1 MLKVK
6 PFLFI
11 LFLTVFVAL
20 FTTACSDTGSNSS
33 GGIYDN
39 STTNPGGGTE
49 NPGGGD
55 TENPGGGDTEN
66 PGGGDTENPGGGEED
81 KPGVTAIDLA
91 GDPFTLLGVYDV
103 TLYGID
109 EEPVTT
115 PASKSELR
123 VGLNLSTAEGGIEAP
138 EVIMYLD
145 FEGKKITFDKY
156 IINLADLANYDND
169 LNKFIAA
176 TFSNLGAELIE
187 NSKYGLY
194 FTLDPAK
201 NPHYSPILD
210 NFIIQ
215 NSQYLKLKLDKTKDL
230 AQDGGLDLDEETP
243 TDPEEPEVPEEPVT
257 VPVESVAIKGQQT
270 VVHGGASFQL
280 TAEVLPND
288 ATNKAVIWESN
299 HPDYIS
305 VDNQGNVTIKG
316 YTEETITITAI
327 STADN
332 TKTASW
338 QFNIKKATVTDIIVK
353 PAEMTLTLKNDGSPV
368 SANIV
373 AAVEP
378 AIAAEY
384 TTVNYYV
391 TSGSNYV
398 AVDENGLVMA
408 IAEGNAVVTVSV
420 GDISKEVNV
429 TVEPAP
435 VEEILVTDITVTT
448 DKSKVYKKYT
458 NVTIDFELTPYNTTD
473 TIVTY
478 KKLVN
483 GEVVETN
490 TISTN
495 NGKGSLTLSNIQE
508 DVTIVFSISNS
519 NGTAEYL
526 DSYPVIVVDGVDS
539 ISFENIKVTKE
550 QNTVFTNNIVNKSSI
565 ENSIASWT
573 YSSDDESIAS
583 VDPVTGQVTAK
594 KNGVTTIRV
603 TAQPKYDAEPL
614 PAEFQIDVLGHIDY
628 SSPEA
633 FLESS
638 VGTYEIYFFGTKPG
652 HATDGTKTPDV
663 TVTNN
668 CSIYVELYGG
678 KCEGDGGMFGVAN
691 KIELGSNFAG
701 LATITEKN
709 GGIDLITKTYMTASL
724 VKSKSKNDQY
734 QYTLYRTTSYTD
746 PNNAN
751 TSVKDVRGRHLTEA
765 FDFPNSTFK
774 VEQYKAEQPLTI
786 KIYSQLFG
794 KQVNVGII
802 GDDWKTINPQTYML
816 ATKVSSK
823 PQVLDYNDV
832 SQAPFNKVGG
842 SPDKPTII
850 NTDIPY
856 Y

>member
-91 GDPFTLLGVYDV
+91 GNPFSLLGVYDV

-109 EEPVTT
+109 GEPVTT

-123 VGLNLSTAEGGIEAP
+123 VGLNLATAAGGMTAP

-145 FEGKKITFDKY
+145 FEGKKINFDTYY
-156 IINLADLANYDND
+156 IDLSGLESAGGD
-169 LNKFIAA
+169 LNKFIAD
-176 TFSNLGAELIE
+176 TFANLGAELIE

-194 FTLDPAK
+194 FTLDPNK
-201 NPHYSPILD
+201 NPNYSPVID
-210 NFIIQ
+210 NLIIK
-215 NSQYLKLKLDKTKDL
+215 NGQYLKLKLDKAKDL
-230 AQDGGLDLDEETP
+230 EVDSGLGLEGETP
-243 TDPEEPEVPEEPVT
+243 TDPEEPEVPEEPVV

-288 ATNKAVIWESN
+288 ATNKIVTWSSS
-299 HPDYIS
+299 HPDYIA
-305 VDNQGNVTIKG
+305 VDTQGNVTIKG

-327 STADN
+327 STADK

-338 QFNIKKATVTDIIVK
+338 KFNIEKAAITDISVT
-353 PAEMTLTLKNDGSPV
+353 PADMTLTLKNDGSEV
-368 SANIV
+368 SANITT
-373 AAVEP
+373 AIEP
-378 AIAAEY
+378 AIATDY
-384 TTVNYYV
+384 TTVNYAV
-391 TSGSNYV
+391 TSGAEYIKVDANGVVTAV
-398 AVDENGLVMA
+398 AQGE
-408 IAEGNAVVTVSV
+408 AVVTVTV
-420 GDISKEVNV
+420 EGFTKTVNV
-429 TVEPAP
+429 TVNPAP
-435 VEEILVTDITVTT
+435 LEEIPVTNITVTT
-448 DKSKVYKKYT
+448 SADKVYKKGT
-458 NVTIDFELTPYNTTD
+458 NVTINFTLTPTTTTDTMVSYTTQSSSGNLTTANGIGSFELTNVQGGETVTFTTAKGQQATY
-473 TIVTY
+473 TI
-478 KKLVN
+478 N
-483 GEVVETN
+483 AVEGIN
-490 TISTN
+490 
-495 NGKGSLTLSNIQE
+495 
-508 DVTIVFSISNS
+508 
-519 NGTAEYL
+519 A
-526 DSYPVIVVDGVDS
+526 
-539 ISFENIKVTKE
+539 ISFENNEVTKE
-550 QNTVFTNNIVNKSSI
+550 QNTVFTNNIVDYDTLS
-565 ENSIASWT
+565 NSIASWT

-594 KNGVTTIRV
+594 KNGVTMIRV

-614 PAEFQIDVLGHIDY
+614 QAEFQIDVLGHIDY

-638 VGTYEIYFFGTKPG
+638 IGTYEIYFFGTKPG
-652 HATDGTKTPDV
+652 HATDGDSMPDV

-668 CSIYVELYGG
+668 CDTYVELFGG
-678 KCEGDGGMFGVAN
+678 KCEGSGGAGIAN
-691 KIELGSNFAG
+691 LIELGSNFAG

-751 TSVKDVRGRHLTEA
+751 TSVKDVRGRHLTES

-802 GDDWKTINPQTYML
+802 WDDWKTINPQTYML
-816 ATKVSSK
+816 ATKVSSQ

>member
-1 MLKVK
+1 
-6 PFLFI
+6 
-11 LFLTVFVAL
+11 
-20 FTTACSDTGSNSS
+20 
-33 GGIYDN
+33 
-39 STTNPGGGTE
+39 
-49 NPGGGD
+49 
-55 TENPGGGDTEN
+55 
-66 PGGGDTENPGGGEED
+66 
-81 KPGVTAIDLA
+81 
-91 GDPFTLLGVYDV
+91 
-103 TLYGID
+103 
-109 EEPVTT
+109 
-115 PASKSELR
+115 
-123 VGLNLSTAEGGIEAP
+123 
-138 EVIMYLD
+138 MYLD

-230 AQDGGLDLDEETP
+230 AQDGGLGLDEETP
-243 TDPEEPEVPEEPVT
+243 TDPEEPTEPEEPVT

-316 YTEETITITAI
+316 WTEETITITAI

-338 QFNIKKATVTDIIVK
+338 QFNIKKATVTDIIVT

-448 DKSKVYKKYT
+448 DKSKVYKKDT

-495 NGKGSLTLSNIQE
+495 NGKGSLMLSNVKE

-519 NGTAEYL
+519 NGTATYL

-550 QNTVFTNNIVNKSSI
+550 QNTVFTNNIVDYDTLS
-565 ENSIASWT
+565 NSIASWT

-614 PAEFQIDVLGHIDY
+614 PAEFQIDVLGHIDWTDEN
-628 SSPEA
+628 SIQ
-633 FLESS
+633 
-638 VGTYEIYFFGTKPG
+638 GTYDIVFFGTN
-652 HATDGTKTPDV
+652 
-663 TVTNN
+663 TNN
-668 CSIYVELYGG
+668 S
-678 KCEGDGGMFGVAN
+678 
-691 KIELGSNFAG
+691 G
-701 LATITEKN
+701 LAKAVISNDCSLYNNFKWNNDFACPSGTGGYEIPDGDFVGRALVRVEKGIVTIN
-709 GGIDLITKTYMTASL
+709 TKVGFIGNKTIQSMSPA
-724 VKSKSKNDQY
+724 DQY
-734 QYTLYRTTSYTD
+734 QYTNYPSDSLSSYI
-746 PNNAN
+746 N
-751 TSVKDVRGRHLTEA
+751 TGNVGTLTGRHLTEKTTSNDA
-765 FDFPNSTFK
+765 TYYLERDVNYTGMTKKDIVLFTKISKEVDAIFTTITVYPDTRLVLRKISSQIIPMSPNTLSESPFDVLQSK
-774 VEQYKAEQPLTI
+774 LTLESGANI
-786 KIYSQLFG
+786 DAS
-794 KQVNVGII
+794 
-802 GDDWKTINPQTYML
+802 IN
-816 ATKVSSK
+816 
-823 PQVLDYNDV
+823 
-832 SQAPFNKVGG
+832 
-842 SPDKPTII
+842 
-850 NTDIPY
+850 
-856 Y
+856 

>member
-1 MLKVK
+1 MFKVK

-11 LFLTVFVAL
+11 LFLTA
-20 FTTACSDTGSNSS
+20 FTTIFATACSDTSS
-33 GGIYDN
+33 SAVGGGLYDN
-39 STTNPGGGTE
+39 STNTGGS
-49 NPGGGD
+49 D
-55 TENPGGGDTEN
+55 TENPDN
-66 PGGGDTENPGGGEED
+66 PGDSDVD
-81 KPGVTAIDLA
+81 KPGVTAIDLT
-91 GDPFTLLGVYDV
+91 GNPFTLLGVYDV

-109 EEPVTT
+109 GEPVTS
-115 PASKSELR
+115 PVSKSELR
-123 VGLNLSTAEGGIEAP
+123 VGLNLTTAEGGVTAP
-138 EVIMYLD
+138 EVLMYLD

-156 IINLADLANYDND
+156 IIDLADLANYDND

-210 NFIIQ
+210 NLIIQ

-230 AQDGGLDLDEETP
+230 AQDGGLGLDEETP
-243 TDPEEPEVPEEPVT
+243 IDPEEPTEPEEPVT
-257 VPVESVAIKGQQT
+257 VPVESVTIKGQPET

-288 ATNKAVIWESN
+288 ATNKVVIWESN

-316 YTEETITITAI
+316 WTEETITITAI

-338 QFNIKKATVTDIIVK
+338 QFNIEKATVTDIIVT

-373 AAVEP
+373 TAVEP

-391 TSGSNYV
+391 TSGNNYV

-448 DKSKVYKKYT
+448 DKSKVYKKDT

-483 GEVVETN
+483 GEELETN

-495 NGKGSLTLSNIQE
+495 NGKGSLTLSNVQE

-550 QNTVFTNNIVNKSSI
+550 QNTVFTNNIVDYDTLS
-565 ENSIASWT
+565 NSIASWT
-573 YSSDDESIAS
+573 YSSDDANIAS

-614 PAEFQIDVLGHIDY
+614 TATFTVDVLGHIDY
-628 SSPEA
+628 ADETS
-633 FLESS
+633 LQ
-638 VGTYEIYFFGTKPG
+638 GTYDIVFFGTNSN
-652 HATDGTKTPDV
+652 GTTTPLV
-663 TVTNN
+663 GTAAILQTNCAWYN
-668 CSIYVELYGG
+668 FLWGSDSCESGG
-678 KCEGDGGMFGVAN
+678 LGDEEIDM
-691 KIELGSNFAG
+691 SNFAG
-701 LATITEKN
+701 KAVINIVDGTLKVHTKVAFK
-709 GGIDLITKTYMTASL
+709 GGSIVQSFAP
-724 VKSKSKNDQY
+724 NDQY
-734 QYTLYRTTSYTD
+734 QYTVYDDASLNTWLDTNYIGNMPGRNLTATTTPKNPKYYFEQNKVYPD
-746 PNNAN
+746 NNSALDIVLF
-751 TSVKDVRGRHLTEA
+751 TYFEDKEIIVL
-765 FDFPNSTFK
+765 NSKKYVSPDTRL
-774 VEQYKAEQPLTI
+774 VLR
-786 KIYSQLFG
+786 
-794 KQVNVGII
+794 
-802 GDDWKTINPQTYML
+802 
-816 ATKVSSK
+816 KVSSK
-823 PQVLDYNDV
+823 VNMEAMDPNSLSVE
-832 SQAPFNKVGG
+832 PFNKISLSLSDVGYTAP
-842 SPDKPTII
+842 SI
-850 NTDIPY
+850 N
-856 Y
+856 

>member
-1 MLKVK
+1 MFKVK

-11 LFLTVFVAL
+11 LFLTA
-20 FTTACSDTGSNSS
+20 FTTIFATACSDTSS
-33 GGIYDN
+33 SAVGGGIYDN
-39 STTNPGGGTE
+39 STNTGGS
-49 NPGGGD
+49 D
-55 TENPGGGDTEN
+55 TENPDN
-66 PGGGDTENPGGGEED
+66 PGDSDVD
-81 KPGVTAIDLA
+81 KPGVTAIDLT
-91 GDPFTLLGVYDV
+91 GNPFTLLGVYDV

-109 EEPVTT
+109 GEPVTS
-115 PASKSELR
+115 PVSKSELR
-123 VGLNLSTAEGGIEAP
+123 VGLNLTTAEGGVTAP
-138 EVIMYLD
+138 EVLMYLD

-628 SSPEA
+628 TDETS
-633 FLESS
+633 LQ
-638 VGTYEIYFFGTKPG
+638 GTYDIVFFGTN
-652 HATDGTKTPDV
+652 
-663 TVTNN
+663 TNN
-668 CSIYVELYGG
+668 S
-678 KCEGDGGMFGVAN
+678 
-691 KIELGSNFAG
+691 G
-701 LATITEKN
+701 LAKAVISNDCSLYNNFKWNNDFACPSGTGGYEIPDGDFVGRALVRVENGVVTIN
-709 GGIDLITKTYMTASL
+709 TKVGFIGNKTIQSMSPA
-724 VKSKSKNDQY
+724 DQY
-734 QYTLYRTTSYTD
+734 QYTNYPSDSLSSYI
-746 PNNAN
+746 N
-751 TSVKDVRGRHLTEA
+751 TSNVGTLTGRHLSDITTSNDATYYLERDVNYTGMTKKDIVLFTKISKEVDA
-765 FDFPNSTFK
+765 IFTTITVYPDTRLVLRKISSQIIPMSPNTLAESPFDVLQSK
-774 VEQYKAEQPLTI
+774 LSLESKANI
-786 KIYSQLFG
+786 
-794 KQVNVGII
+794 
-802 GDDWKTINPQTYML
+802 DATIN
-816 ATKVSSK
+816 
-823 PQVLDYNDV
+823 
-832 SQAPFNKVGG
+832 
-842 SPDKPTII
+842 
-850 NTDIPY
+850 
-856 Y
+856 

>member
-1 MLKVK
+1 MFKVK

-11 LFLTVFVAL
+11 LFLTA
-20 FTTACSDTGSNSS
+20 FTTIFATACSDTSS
-33 GGIYDN
+33 SAVGGGIYDN
-39 STTNPGGGTE
+39 STNT
-49 NPGGGD
+49 GGGD
-55 TENPGGGDTEN
+55 TENPDN
-66 PGGGDTENPGGGEED
+66 PGDSDVD
-81 KPGVTAIDLA
+81 KPGVTAIDLT
-91 GDPFTLLGVYDV
+91 GNPFTLLGVYDV

-109 EEPVTT
+109 GEPVTS
-115 PASKSELR
+115 PVSKSELR
-123 VGLNLSTAEGGIEAP
+123 VGLNLTTAEGGVTAP
-138 EVIMYLD
+138 EVLMYLD

-230 AQDGGLDLDEETP
+230 AQDGGLGLDEETP
-243 TDPEEPEVPEEPVT
+243 TDPEEPTEPEEPVI
-257 VPVESVAIKGQQT
+257 VPVDSVTIKGQPAN

-299 HPDYIS
+299 HPDYIA

-338 QFNIKKATVTDIIVK
+338 QFNIKKATVTDIIVT

-448 DKSKVYKKYT
+448 DKSKVYKKDT

-495 NGKGSLTLSNIQE
+495 NGKGSLMLSNVKE

-519 NGTAEYL
+519 NGTADYL

-550 QNTVFTNNIVNKSSI
+550 QNTVFTNNIVDYDTLS
-565 ENSIASWT
+565 NSIASWT

-614 PAEFQIDVLGHIDY
+614 QAEFQIDVLGHIDWTDEN
-628 SSPEA
+628 SIQ
-633 FLESS
+633 
-638 VGTYEIYFFGTKPG
+638 GTYDIVFFGTN
-652 HATDGTKTPDV
+652 
-663 TVTNN
+663 TNN
-668 CSIYVELYGG
+668 S
-678 KCEGDGGMFGVAN
+678 
-691 KIELGSNFAG
+691 G
-701 LATITEKN
+701 LAKAVISNDCSLYNNFKWNNDFACPSGTGGYEIPDGDFVGRALVRVEKGIVTIN
-709 GGIDLITKTYMTASL
+709 TKVGFIGNKTIQSMSPA
-724 VKSKSKNDQY
+724 DQY
-734 QYTLYRTTSYTD
+734 QYTNYPSDSLSSYI
-746 PNNAN
+746 N
-751 TSVKDVRGRHLTEA
+751 TGNVGTLTGRHLTEKTTSNDA
-765 FDFPNSTFK
+765 TYYLERDVNYTGMTKKDIVLFTKISKEVDAIFTTITVYPDTRLVLRKISSQIIPMSPNTLSESPFDVLQSK
-774 VEQYKAEQPLTI
+774 LTLESGANI
-786 KIYSQLFG
+786 DAS
-794 KQVNVGII
+794 
-802 GDDWKTINPQTYML
+802 IN
-816 ATKVSSK
+816 
-823 PQVLDYNDV
+823 
-832 SQAPFNKVGG
+832 
-842 SPDKPTII
+842 
-850 NTDIPY
+850 
-856 Y
+856 

>member
-39 STTNPGGGTE
+39 STTNPGGG
-49 NPGGGD
+49 D

-91 GDPFTLLGVYDV
+91 GNPFSLLGVYDV

-109 EEPVTT
+109 GEPVTT

-123 VGLNLSTAEGGIEAP
+123 VGLNLMTAAGGMTAP

-145 FEGKKITFDKY
+145 FEGKKINFDTYY
-156 IINLADLANYDND
+156 IDLSGLASAGGD
-169 LNKFIAA
+169 LNKFIAD
-176 TFSNLGAELIE
+176 TFANLGAELIE

-194 FTLDPAK
+194 FTLDPNK
-201 NPHYSPILD
+201 NPNYSPVID
-210 NFIIQ
+210 NLIIK
-215 NSQYLKLKLDKTKDL
+215 NGQYLKLKLDKTKDL
-230 AQDGGLDLDEETP
+230 VQDGGLGLDGETP
-243 TDPEEPEVPEEPVT
+243 TDPEEPEVPEEPVV
-257 VPVESVAIKGQQT
+257 VPVDSVTIKGQPAT

-288 ATNKAVIWESN
+288 ATNKIVTWSSS

-316 YTEETITITAI
+316 YTEETITITAT
-327 STADN
+327 STADK

-338 QFNIKKATVTDIIVK
+338 PFNIEKAAITGISVT
-353 PAEMTLTLKNDGSPV
+353 PADMTLTLKNDGSEV
-368 SANIV
+368 SANITT
-373 AAVEP
+373 AIEP
-378 AIAAEY
+378 AIATDY
-384 TTVNYYV
+384 TTVNYAV
-391 TSGSNYV
+391 TSGQDFIKVDANGVVTAV
-398 AVDENGLVMA
+398 AQGE
-408 IAEGNAVVTVSV
+408 AVVTVTV
-420 GDISKEVNV
+420 EGFTKTVNV
-429 TVEPAP
+429 TVKPAP
-435 VEEILVTDITVTT
+435 LEEIPVTNITVTT
-448 DKSKVYKKYT
+448 SADKVYKKGT
-458 NVTIDFELTPYNTTD
+458 NVTINFTLTPTTTTD
-473 TIVTY
+473 TMVKYTTQSSSGN
-478 KKLVN
+478 LP
-483 GEVVETN
+483 T
-490 TISTN
+490 
-495 NGKGSLTLSNIQE
+495 
-508 DVTIVFSISNS
+508 S
-519 NGTAEYL
+519 NGTGSFEFTNVQGGETVTFTTAKGQQATYTINAVEG
-526 DSYPVIVVDGVDS
+526 INA
-539 ISFENIKVTKE
+539 ISFENNEVTKE

-573 YSSDDESIAS
+573 YSSDDANIAS

-594 KNGVTTIRV
+594 KNGVTMIRV

-614 PAEFQIDVLGHIDY
+614 QAEFKIDVLGHIDY

-638 VGTYEIYFFGTKPG
+638 IGTYEIYFFGTKPG
-652 HATDGTKTPDV
+652 HATDGDSMPDV

-668 CSIYVELYGG
+668 CDTYVELFGG
-678 KCEGDGGMFGVAN
+678 NCKGSGGAGIAN
-691 KIELGSNFAG
+691 LIELGNNFAG

-751 TSVKDVRGRHLTEA
+751 TSVKDVRGRHLTES

-802 GDDWKTINPQTYML
+802 WDDWKTINPQTYML
-816 ATKVSSK
+816 ATKVSSQ

>member
-39 STTNPGGGTE
+39 STTNPGGG
-49 NPGGGD
+49 D

-91 GDPFTLLGVYDV
+91 GNPFSLLGVYDV

-109 EEPVTT
+109 GEPVTT

-123 VGLNLSTAEGGIEAP
+123 VGLNLMTAAGGMTAP

-145 FEGKKITFDKY
+145 FEGKKINFDTYY
-156 IINLADLANYDND
+156 IDLSGLASAGGD
-169 LNKFIAA
+169 LNKFIAD
-176 TFSNLGAELIE
+176 TFANLGAELIE

-194 FTLDPAK
+194 FTLDPNK
-201 NPHYSPILD
+201 NPNYSPVID
-210 NFIIQ
+210 NLIIK
-215 NSQYLKLKLDKTKDL
+215 NGQYLKLKLDKTKDL
-230 AQDGGLDLDEETP
+230 VQDGGLGLDGETP
-243 TDPEEPEVPEEPVT
+243 TDPEEPENPEEPVV
-257 VPVESVAIKGQQT
+257 VPVDSVTIKGQPAN

-288 ATNKAVIWESN
+288 ATNKIVTWSSS

-305 VDNQGNVTIKG
+305 VDTQGKVTIKG
-316 YTEETITITAI
+316 YTEETITITAT
-327 STADN
+327 STADK
-332 TKTASW
+332 TKTNSW
-338 QFNIKKATVTDIIVK
+338 QFNIEKATVTAISVT
-353 PAEMTLTLKNDGSPV
+353 PADMTLTLKNDGSEV
-368 SANIV
+368 SANITT
-373 AAVEP
+373 AIEP
-378 AIAAEY
+378 AIATDY
-384 TTVNYYV
+384 TTVNYAV
-391 TSGSNYV
+391 TSGQDFIKVDANGVVTAV
-398 AVDENGLVMA
+398 AQGS
-408 IAEGNAVVTVSV
+408 AVVTVTV
-420 GDISKEVNV
+420 GSLTKTVNV
-429 TVEPAP
+429 TVKPAP
-435 VEEILVTDITVTT
+435 LEEIPVTNITVTT
-448 DKSKVYKKYT
+448 SADKVYKKGT
-458 NVTIDFELTPYNTTD
+458 NVTINFTLTPTTTTD
-473 TIVTY
+473 TMVKYTTQSSSGN
-478 KKLVN
+478 LP
-483 GEVVETN
+483 T
-490 TISTN
+490 
-495 NGKGSLTLSNIQE
+495 
-508 DVTIVFSISNS
+508 S
-519 NGTAEYL
+519 NGTGSFEFTNVQGGETVTFTTAKGQQATYTINAVEG
-526 DSYPVIVVDGVDS
+526 INA
-539 ISFENIKVTKE
+539 ISFENNEVTKE

>member
-39 STTNPGGGTE
+39 STTNPGGG
-49 NPGGGD
+49 D

-91 GDPFTLLGVYDV
+91 GDPFSLLGVYDV

-109 EEPVTT
+109 GEPVTT
-115 PASKSELR
+115 PVSKSELR
-123 VGLNLSTAEGGIEAP
+123 VGLNLMTVAGGMEAP

-145 FEGKKITFDKY
+145 FEGKKITFDEY
-156 IINLADLANYDND
+156 IIDLSGLETAGGD
-169 LNKFIAA
+169 LNKFIAD
-176 TFSNLGAELIE
+176 TFANLGAELIE

-194 FTLDPAK
+194 FKLDPNK
-201 NPHYSPILD
+201 NPNYSPVID
-210 NFIIQ
+210 NLIIK
-215 NSQYLKLKLDKTKDL
+215 NGQYLKLKLDKAKDL
-230 AQDGGLDLDEETP
+230 EMDSGLGLEGETP
-243 TDPEEPEVPEEPVT
+243 TDPEEPENPEEPVV
-257 VPVESVAIKGQQT
+257 VPVDSVTIKGQPAN

-288 ATNKAVIWESN
+288 ATNKIVTWSSS

-305 VDNQGNVTIKG
+305 VDTQGKVTIKG
-316 YTEETITITAI
+316 YTAETITITAT
-327 STADN
+327 STADK
-332 TKTASW
+332 TKTDSW
-338 QFNIKKATVTDIIVK
+338 QFNIEKATVTAISVN
-353 PAEMTLTLKNDGSPV
+353 PNPLVLALRNDGSTITGTLTTSITPF
-368 SANIV
+368 
-373 AAVEP
+373 
-378 AIAAEY
+378 IAAEY
-384 TTVNYYV
+384 NTVSY
-391 TSGSNYV
+391 TSNDKDI
-398 AVDENGLVMA
+398 ATVDNKG
-408 IAEGNAVVTVSV
+408 VVTAVTAGTTTITVTV
-420 GDISKEVNV
+420 GSITETVDV
-429 TVEPAP
+429 TVEAAP
-435 VEEILVTDITVTT
+435 IITVPVTDIEITSV
-448 DKSKVYKKYT
+448 SKVYKKGSDIQ
-458 NVTIDFELTPYNTTD
+458 VSFQLLPANTTD
-473 TIVTY
+473 KSVTY
-478 KKLVN
+478 STPSGISGTVTAVDGIGTITLAGVQTS
-483 GEVVETN
+483 ETL
-490 TISTN
+490 TIT
-495 NGKGSLTLSNIQE
+495 TLLNH
-508 DVTIVFSISNS
+508 
-519 NGTAEYL
+519 TAAYEL
-526 DSYPVIVVDGVDS
+526 QVVDEIVGN
-539 ISFENIKVTKE
+539 ISFENKEVTKE
-550 QNTVFTNNIVNKSSI
+550 QDTVFTNNIVNKSSI

-573 YSSDDESIAS
+573 YSSDDANIAS

-614 PAEFQIDVLGHIDY
+614 QAEFKIDVLGHIDY

-638 VGTYEIYFFGTKPG
+638 IGTYEIYFFGTKPG
-652 HATDGTKTPDV
+652 HATDGDSMPDV

-668 CSIYVELYGG
+668 CDTYVELFGG
-678 KCEGDGGMFGVAN
+678 NCKGSGGAGIAN
-691 KIELGSNFAG
+691 LIELGNNFAG

-751 TSVKDVRGRHLTEA
+751 TSVKDVRGRHLTES

-802 GDDWKTINPQTYML
+802 WDDWKTINPQTYML
-816 ATKVSSK
+816 ATKVSSQ